1 MSRPL
6 GSKNKATLA
15 KIEAA
20 KNRNGVFNIKMEK
33 QVEGAVVTKNSN
45 MGWVKFGQNNNY
57 PQLMLDLY
65 QNSPTHH
72 AAINFEVQSII
83 SNGIDYEKMGLDG
96 SQVFPNYQYSWETL
110 IRNIALDYMLYG
122 SYAVEIIRN
131 KGGNDFSFY
140 HIPYEKIR
148 CSPYDEDGV
157 ITSYWICNDWSI
169 VSQYP
174 PIEIEAIDMKDES
187 QIKSGKPYI
196 YVYKNYDPT
205 VQYYQSPFYA
215 AGISAIETEI
225 QHIKY
230 DLKTT
235 TNGFVSQG
243 MLVLNEVETQEERQ
257 SVVDNVQRLFV
268 GSENANSVLV
278 AFKSNIEETKPEWVP
293 FQSNQGNVNLYDSAW
308 QRTQARILSS
318 HNIPSA
324 ALCGLPEIGNQGF
337 ASEADKLE
345 TAFQLYERLS
355 GNYHRQAIVKSL
367 NDMFKL
373 NSIDV
378 QIILKP
384 LHFNDFGG
392 DDDQSEDVKS
402 NDTTQDVSTDNVE
415 EKVEGKNKQ

>member
-1 MSRPL
+1 MAENTKKRGRPVGSTKEKL
-6 GSKNKATLA
+6 SSKNS
-15 KIEAA
+15 
-20 KNRNGVFNIKMEK
+20 VFNIKLEK

-45 MGWVKFGQNNNY
+45 MGWIKFGSMNNY
-57 PQLMLDLY
+57 PQLLLDLY

-83 SNGIDYEKMGLDG
+83 SNGIDYNAMGLDG
-96 SQVFPNYQYSWETL
+96 SQIFPNYQYSWDTL

-122 SYAVEIIRN
+122 SYAVQIIRN
-131 KGGNDFSFY
+131 KGGEDFSFY

-148 CSPYDEDGV
+148 CSPYDDDGV
-157 ITSYWICNDWSI
+157 ITSYWICNDWTMC
-169 VSQYP
+169 SQYP

-187 QIKSGKPYI
+187 AIKSGKPFI

-215 AGISAIETEI
+215 AGISAIQTEI
-225 QHIKY
+225 QHINY

-243 MLVLNEVETQEERQ
+243 MLVLNEVETDEQRQ
-257 SVVDNVQRLFV
+257 AVIDNVQKLFV
-268 GSENANSVLV
+268 GSQNANSIMV
-278 AFKSNIEETKPEWVP
+278 AFKSNIEESKPEWVP

-308 QRTQARILSS
+308 KRTQSRILSS

-324 ALCGLPEIGNQGF
+324 ALCGLPDIGVSGF
-337 ASEADKLE
+337 QSDSQKLE

-373 NSIDV
+373 NKIDV
-378 QIILKP
+378 EIVLKP

-392 DDDQSEDVKS
+392 DDDQTEDVKS
-402 NDTTQDVSTDNVE
+402 KDTTQDVSTDNVE
-415 EKVEGKNKQ
+415 EKVEQ

>member
-1 MSRPL
+1 MGRTK
-6 GSKNKATLA
+6 GSLNKSTLE
-15 KIEAA
+15 K
-20 KNRNGVFNIKMEK
+20 RNSGGVFNIKMEK
-33 QVEGAVVTKNSN
+33 QVAGAVMTKDSN
-45 MGWVKFGQNNNY
+45 MGWVKFGKMNNW
-57 PQLMLDLY
+57 PQLLLDLY

-83 SNGIDYEKMGLDG
+83 ANGIDYEAMGLDG
-96 SQVFPNYQYSWETL
+96 SQIFPNYQYSWETL

-122 SYAVEIIRN
+122 SYAVQVIRN
-131 KGGNDFSFY
+131 KSGKDFSFY
-140 HIPYEKIR
+140 HIPYEKVR

-157 ITSYWICNDWSI
+157 ITSYWICQDWTM

-196 YVYKNYDPT
+196 FVYKNYDPT
-205 VQYYQSPFYA
+205 VTYYQSPFYA
-215 AGISAIETEI
+215 AGISAIQTEI
-225 QHIKY
+225 EHISF

-243 MLVLNEVETQEERQ
+243 MLVLNSVETDEERQ
-257 SVVDNVQRLFV
+257 SVINNVQRLFV

-278 AFKSNIEETKPEWVP
+278 AFRNNVEETKPEWVP

-324 ALCGLPEIGNQGF
+324 SLCGLPDVSSSGF
-337 ASEADKLE
+337 ASDSQKLE

-373 NSIDV
+373 NKIDV
-378 QIILKP
+378 EIILKP

-392 DDDQSEDVKS
+392 DDDMSESTKS
-402 NDTTQDVSTDNVE
+402 QDTTQDVSTDNVE
-415 EKVEGKNKQ
+415 EKVEGK

>member
-1 MSRPL
+1 MPRTKGAL
-6 GSKNKATLA
+6 NKP
-15 KIEAA
+15 KIPQ
-20 KNRNGVFNIKMEK
+20 NRNGVYITKLEK
-33 QVEGAVVTKNSN
+33 QIEGAVMTKDSN
-45 MGWVKFGQNNNY
+45 MGWVKFGKMNNY
-57 PQLMLDLY
+57 PQLLLDLY

-83 SNGIDYEKMGLDG
+83 ANGIDYEAMGLDG
-96 SQVFPNYQYSWETL
+96 SQIFPNYQYSWETL

-122 SYAVEIIRN
+122 SYAVQVIRN
-131 KGGNDFSFY
+131 KSGKDFSFY

-148 CSPYDEDGV
+148 CSPYDSDGV
-157 ITSYWICNDWSI
+157 ITSYWICQDWTM

-196 YVYKNYDPT
+196 FCYKNYDPT
-205 VQYYQSPFYA
+205 VNYYQSPFYA
-215 AGISAIETEI
+215 AGISAIQTEI
-225 QHIKY
+225 EHIKY

-243 MLVLNEVETQEERQ
+243 MLILNELETDEERQ
-257 SVVDNVQRLFV
+257 SVINNVQRLFV

-278 AFKSNIEETKPEWVP
+278 AFKNNIEETKPEWVP

-324 ALCGLPEIGNQGF
+324 SLCGLPDVSSSGF
-337 ASEADKLE
+337 ASDSQKLE

-373 NSIDV
+373 NGINV
-378 QIILKP
+378 EINLKP

-392 DDDQSEDVKS
+392 DDDMSESTKS
-402 NDTTQDVSTDNVE
+402 QDTTQDVSTDNVE
-415 EKVEGKNKQ
+415 EKVEGK